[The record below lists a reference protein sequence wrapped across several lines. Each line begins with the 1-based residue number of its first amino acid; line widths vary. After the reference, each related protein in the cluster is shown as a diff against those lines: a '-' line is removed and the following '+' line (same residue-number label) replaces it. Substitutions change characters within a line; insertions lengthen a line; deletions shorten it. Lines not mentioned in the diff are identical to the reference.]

1 MFLCCRKV
9 TLIINKE
16 ELEKLGDTPKVR
28 VTYFSALHHTVGTL
42 SLMVI

>member
-42 SLMVI
+42 RLIVI

>member
-1 MFLCCRKV
+1 MMLCCRKV

-28 VTYFSALHHTVGTL
+28 VTYFLL
-42 SLMVI
+42 STILLEP